1 MTPSAPNTS
10 DPLYLGHSLEQWLT
24 DFVAA
29 EEVDDAD
36 LFCQALPC
44 FGEVFIRRAVELID
58 TVGETKQALLVSCIA
73 RVGRSSAP
81 SLVRL
86 LAHSSA
92 KVCAA
97 ACTGLA
103 AALDA
108 EPDNSSAIVQMIRDF
123 IHGPR
128 LSRDKSVEF
137 FDKLDTAY
145 ADEETQDPVNLDV
158 LVALMG
164 RLEDEDDTVRLAVI
178 EALHRLKLPPQI
190 CPGVLSTLFYV
201 LQHDANAEVRKV
213 AAWMLGSSNI
223 TDRLETLTP
232 SVLVSLLQVLDD
244 ASPMTRQA
252 AVAVMQR
259 LRTKGAVDV
268 AAIVQSDG
276 QSEVSL
282 GPLATCELFSMVPEL
297 VPGLMARLCDS
308 RADVRACAAEALAR
322 ASKHLGWTKGR
333 RDAAVPALAELLN
346 DGMSEVHV
354 AAVRAL
360 ALLKKPSSADVNE
373 ILAEAAHHHDPAVR
387 GEAISALRSLAG
399 ELPDMDQLSPDEPET
414 PRRTPA
420 VPASVR
426 RAQARCHQL
435 AAAPLERVVAAL
447 QDRDIAV
454 RLAAVKVLRIRPPWA
469 GDKRLPVRCTQ
480 RSLPRSP
487 LGCPCGP
494 AWLSCPPVDSV
505 VPMRL

>member
-1 MTPSAPNTS
+1 MTPSALNTG

-29 EEVDDAD
+29 EEVDHAD
-36 LFCQALPC
+36 LVCQALPC
-44 FGEVFIRRAVELID
+44 FGEAFIRRAVELID
-58 TVGETKQALLVSCIA
+58 TVEEAKQALLVSCIA
-73 RVGRSSAP
+73 NAGRPSVP

-92 KVCAA
+92 KVRAA

-103 AALDA
+103 VALDT
-108 EPDNSSAIVQMIRDF
+108 EPDNSPAIMQMMRDF
-123 IHGPR
+123 LHGPR
-128 LSRDKSVEF
+128 LSRDELVEF

-145 ADEETQDPVNLDV
+145 ADEENQDPINVDV

-164 RLEDEDDTVRLAVI
+164 RLEDEDDAVRLAAI
-178 EALHRLKLPPQI
+178 EALHRLKLPPKT
-190 CPGVLSTLFYV
+190 CPGVLTTLLYV
-201 LQHDANAEVRKV
+201 LEHDVSPEVRKV
-213 AAWMLGSSNI
+213 AAWMLGRSEM
-223 TDRLETLTP
+223 TDQLETLTP
-232 SVLVSLLQVLDD
+232 STLACLSQVLDD
-244 ASPMTRQA
+244 ANPTIRQTV
-252 AVAVMQR
+252 VAVVQK

-268 AAIVQSDG
+268 APILQSDG

-346 DGMSEVHV
+346 DDVSEVRV

-373 ILAEAAHHHDPAVR
+373 ILAKAAQHHDPAVR
-387 GEAISALRSLAG
+387 GQAISALRSFTG
-399 ELPDMDQLSPDEPET
+399 ELMDMDQLEPDEPET
-414 PRRTPA
+414 SRRTPA
-420 VPASVR
+420 VPAPVW
-426 RAQARCHQL
+426 RAQARCDQL
-435 AAAPLERVVAAL
+435 AAAPLERVAAAL
-447 QDRDIAV
+447 HDRDIAV
-454 RLAAVKVLRIRPPWA
+454 RLAAVKVLREFDRVGEDVSGYLFDALRDPCHE
-469 GDKRLPVRCTQ
+469 VRWGVHAALRGCLVQ
-480 RSLPRSP
+480 RSTVWSQ
-487 LGCPCGP
+487 
-494 AWLSCPPVDSV
+494 
-505 VPMRL
+505 